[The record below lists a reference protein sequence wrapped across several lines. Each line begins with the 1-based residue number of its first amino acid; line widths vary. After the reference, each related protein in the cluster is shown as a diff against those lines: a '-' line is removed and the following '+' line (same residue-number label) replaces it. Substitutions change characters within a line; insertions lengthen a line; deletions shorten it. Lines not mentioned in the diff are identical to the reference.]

1 MDVFILSLFLLTIRG
16 VSAQTVIEPQN
27 TVVLKGSQA
36 RFNCSINQAQT
47 GMIWLLNGRL
57 VVTIQQTEVKIS
69 NSRFAVTNLTSPGS
83 YKWEFIINNVV
94 RGDTGQVTCQILDE
108 VAQISTLS
116 VQERGSVVIID
127 GNQTATEGVQK
138 TFQCQAVGWY
148 PEPTVSWSVNGV
160 GVNTCNNN
168 SVAQGNV
175 FNTNCTLTVTAAKSS
190 SVQCLAKVPAMS
202 TPDSNTVF
210 LTVETYPY
218 STAAY
223 KRTTEVP
230 KASTRD
236 QTILIAVT
244 VAFSAAALLFLLIV
258 LIIICCRRKREKSSY
273 EEEVRRAQLQAQ
285 HRSRARGDGHGHDNR
300 GYARD
305 GHYGDNYN
313 GGVWHTNQSNK
324 HQRAYPMDDYN
335 GPRNHRHLTMV

>member
-1 MDVFILSLFLLTIRG
+1 MDVFILSLFLLTIG
-16 VSAQTVIEPQN
+16 GASAQMLIEPQN

-47 GMIWLLNGRL
+47 GMTWLINGRL
-57 VVTIQQTEVKIS
+57 VVTIQQTNVQIS
-69 NSRFAVTNLTSPGS
+69 DSRFAVTNLTSPGS

-94 RGDTGQVTCQILDE
+94 RGDTGQVTCQILGE
-108 VAQISTLS
+108 VAQVSTLS
-116 VQERGSVVIID
+116 VQERGSVAIIG
-127 GNQTATEGVQK
+127 GNQTATEGVQT

-160 GVNTCNNN
+160 GVNTCNNT

-175 FNTNCTLTVTAAKSS
+175 FNNNCTLSVTAAKNS
-190 SVQCLAKVPAMS
+190 SVQCLAKVSAMS

-210 LTVETYPY
+210 LTV
-218 STAAY
+218 
-223 KRTTEVP
+223 VP
-230 KASTRD
+230 KPNLRD

-258 LIIICCRRKREKSSY
+258 LIIICCRRKKEKSSY

-285 HRSRARGDGHGHDNR
+285 HRSRARGDGHGRDNR

-305 GHYGDNYN
+305 GHYGDNHN

-324 HQRAYPMDDYN
+324 HQRAYPMDDYS
-335 GPRNHRHLTMV
+335 GTRNNRHLTMV

>member
-1 MDVFILSLFLLTIRG
+1 MNTGINSGNMDVFILSLFLLTIRG
-16 VSAQTVIEPQN
+16 ASAQVIEPQSA
-27 TVVLKGSQA
+27 VVLKGSQA
-36 RFNCSINQAQT
+36 RFNCSTTQAQPVMT
-47 GMIWLLNGRL
+47 WLVNGFL
-57 VVTIQQTEVKIS
+57 VVNIQPTAVYIS
-69 NSRFAVTNLTSPGS
+69 DPRFALTNYSTPGS
-83 YKWEFIINNVV
+83 FKWEFMITNVL
-94 RGDTGQVTCQILDE
+94 RGDNGQVTCQIFN
-108 VAQISTLS
+108 VAPQTSTLS
-116 VQERGSVVIID
+116 VQERGNVAIIG
-127 GNQTATEGVQK
+127 GNQKVTEGVQT

-160 GVNTCNNN
+160 GVNTCNTT
-168 SVAQGNV
+168 SVSQGNV
-175 FNTNCTLTVTAAKSS
+175 FNTNCTLSVTAAKNS
-190 SVQCLAKVPAMS
+190 SVQCLAKVSAMS
-202 TPDSNTVF
+202 TPDSDTVI
-210 LTVETYPY
+210 LTV
-218 STAAY
+218 
-223 KRTTEVP
+223 VP

-285 HRSRARGDGHGHDNR
+285 HRSRARGDGHGRDNR

>member
-1 MDVFILSLFLLTIRG
+1 MSTGINRGNMDVFILSLFLLTIG
-16 VSAQTVIEPQN
+16 GASAQVIEPQSA
-27 TVVLKGSQA
+27 VVLKGSQA
-36 RFNCSINQAQT
+36 RFNCSTTQAQPVMT
-47 GMIWLLNGRL
+47 WLVNGL
-57 VVTIQQTEVKIS
+57 LFVNIQPNSVFIS
-69 NSRFAVTNLTSPGS
+69 DPRFALTNYSTPGS
-83 YKWEFIINNVV
+83 FKWEFMITNVL
-94 RGDTGQVTCQILDE
+94 RGDNGPVTCQIFN
-108 VAQISTLS
+108 VAPQTSTLS

-210 LTVETYPY
+210 LTV
-218 STAAY
+218 
-223 KRTTEVP
+223 VP

-273 EEEVRRAQLQAQ
+273 EEEARRAQLQAQ
-285 HRSRARGDGHGHDNR
+285 HRSRARGDGHGRDNR

-335 GPRNHRHLTMV
+335 GPRNQRHLTMV